1 VIVSALVASMLLR
14 TALAGHD
21 PVMHNAATESSRI
34 DTLIAS
40 ALCTVGGER
49 RGGVPPDDRHPPP
62 GERGASASCAH
73 LASGIHGIKIAAF
86 RRIACATL
94 EPITSQA
101 RIDDPSVA
109 PEWSSAH
116 QPRGPPDACVHADA
130 AGEFA
135 GRIIVLRYVISA
147 TKGIAHE
154 V

>member
-1 VIVSALVASMLLR
+1 MASMLLR

-40 ALCTVGGER
+40 ALCTVGDEKRGDLPPEDGSPPLKEGATAAPCAHVASGSGGTMVGTAR
-49 RGGVPPDDRHPPP
+49 RVAGVAIEPAIAQDRGHN
-62 GERGASASCAH
+62 ASA
-73 LASGIHGIKIAAF
+73 
-86 RRIACATL
+86 
-94 EPITSQA
+94 
-101 RIDDPSVA
+101 A

-116 QPRGPPDACVHADA
+116 QPRGPPDACLHADA
-130 AGEFA
+130 AWEFA
-135 GRIIVLRYVISA
+135 GRIIGTRNVITA

>member
-1 VIVSALVASMLLR
+1 MASMLLR

-49 RGGVPPDDRHPPP
+49 RGGVPPDDGRPPSN
-62 GERGASASCAH
+62 EGAAAAPCAH
-73 LASGIHGIKIAAF
+73 VASGSGGTMVGTAWRVAGVGIDPAISQGRRYNAA
-86 RRIACATL
+86 
-94 EPITSQA
+94 
-101 RIDDPSVA
+101 VA

-116 QPRGPPDACVHADA
+116 QPRGPPRREA
-130 AGEFA
+130 ARSLCME
-135 GRIIVLRYVISA
+135 LRRAYNRSRNVIPA